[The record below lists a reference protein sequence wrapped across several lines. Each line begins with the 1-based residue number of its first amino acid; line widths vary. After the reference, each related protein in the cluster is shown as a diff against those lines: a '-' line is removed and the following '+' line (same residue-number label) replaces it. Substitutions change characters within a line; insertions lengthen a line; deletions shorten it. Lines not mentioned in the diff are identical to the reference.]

1 MIPEDLSSAAKGKTP
16 CSYSQADFGR
26 GTSLFRPKKFW
37 WLLLPMLIPSP
48 ITAQSV
54 KLHFGN
60 SIEQGE
66 KAMQF
71 PMDHSEI
78 NYTPDNGRDPFLNPL
93 RRLKQLI
100 PTDQKIPPAP
110 LPHGIGGTRIA
121 ELGFEGVSLRYDR
134 RLAIVR
140 AADNRAYFLEEGDR
154 LFDGYLKSI
163 QAGSIVLVRETKLAT
178 GKILTQDITRHLR
191 KP

>member
-1 MIPEDLSSAAKGKTP
+1 MIPEDLSYAAKGKTP
-16 CSYSQADFGR
+16 CIYPHSDFDR
-26 GTSLFRPKKFW
+26 STPRFRFKKFW
-37 WLLLPMLIPSP
+37 WLLLPMLIHSP

-54 KLHFGN
+54 KQHFGY
-60 SIEQGE
+60 STGRGE

-78 NYTPDNGRDPFLNPL
+78 RYTPDSRRDPFLDPL

-110 LPHGIGGTRIA
+110 LRHGIAGTRID
-121 ELGFEGVSLRYDR
+121 ELEFEGVSLRDDR
-134 RLAIVR
+134 RLAIIR

-163 QAGSIVLVRETKLAT
+163 QAGSIILVRESKLT
-178 GKILTQDITRHLR
+178 SGKILTQDITRHLR